1 MTRTASSPPF
11 AAPSPEDSGEA
22 GEAEHGSGEHPMPT
36 PAPRGVNAR
45 PLLRAEDAPS
55 PAEVDAIVDDFVDP
69 LNRWYRYPA
78 ARALLPILG
87 GLPLTPNHVTY
98 IHTAMALFA
107 AYLAYVGGRR
117 EWVIA
122 FFLLEARMILD
133 CYDGVLAR
141 AKKLSSPYGR
151 AIDEI
156 GDTLGFIALMIAIT
170 VRMYREHHT
179 SLVVWLTCGVLA
191 FGGLCANAWD
201 FYKRKVSFALRD
213 GRDGVA
219 DELAEKKAAIAN
231 KTGGALAY
239 WGVYFDRFQVWLY
252 DRPASVRQDPGVEH
266 VVDTIRGRARRT
278 PWVRRF
284 AKLVSVVSWDNGLF
298 IVHLGLLT
306 GAVLE
311 IEIFA
316 FGWAVLLWS
325 IAIVSGRSLL
335 RPRTQ
340 ENAS

>member
-1 MTRTASSPPF
+1 M
-11 AAPSPEDSGEA
+11 SPENG
-22 GEAEHGSGEHPMPT
+22 
-36 PAPRGVNAR
+36 
-45 PLLRAEDAPS
+45 PLLSERDAPT
-55 PAEVDAIVDDFVDP
+55 PAEVDSIVDGFVDP

-87 GLPLTPNHVTY
+87 RLPLTPNHVTY

-107 AYLAYVGGRR
+107 AYLAYAGERR

-151 AIDEI
+151 ALDEI

-170 VRMYREHHT
+170 VRLYHAHHT

-201 FYKRKVSFALRD
+201 FYKRKVGFALKD

-252 DRPASVRQDPGVEH
+252 DRRANVRDDARVEH
-266 VVDTIRGRARRT
+266 VVDTIRGKARET
-278 PWVRRF
+278 ASVRRF
-284 AKLVSVVSWDNGLF
+284 SRLISIVSWDNGLF

-306 GAVLE
+306 GAMLE
-311 IEIFA
+311 LEIFA
-316 FGWAVLLWS
+316 FAWAVVLWA
-325 IAIVSGRSLL
+325 IAIVSGRMLL
-335 RPRTQ
+335 RPRKLQ
-340 ENAS
+340 EKTS

>member
-1 MTRTASSPPF
+1 MALTGLPRLA
-11 AAPSPEDSGEA
+11 PED
-22 GEAEHGSGEHPMPT
+22 
-36 PAPRGVNAR
+36 V
-45 PLLRAEDAPS
+45 PS
-55 PAEVDAIVDDFVDP
+55 PAEVEAIADGMVDP

-78 ARALLPILG
+78 ARALLPVLG
-87 GLPLTPNHVTY
+87 KLPLTPNHVTY

-107 AYLAYVGGRR
+107 AYLAYAGGRR

-156 GDTLGFIALMIAIT
+156 GDTLGFIALMVAIT
-170 VRMYREHHT
+170 LRLYQEHHT

-201 FYKRKVSFALRD
+201 FYKRKVGFALKD

-219 DELAEKKAAIAN
+219 DELAEKKAAIAA

-252 DRPASVRQDPGVEH
+252 DRRTAMRADDSVEH
-266 VVDTIRGRARRT
+266 VVDTIRGRART
-278 PWVRRF
+278 KSVRRF
-284 AKLVSVVSWDNGLF
+284 ARLISFVSWDNGLF

-311 IEIFA
+311 LELFA
-316 FGWAVLLWS
+316 FAWAVGLWTV
-325 IAIVSGRSLL
+325 AIIMGRSLL
-335 RPRTQ
+335 RPRTGK
-340 ENAS
+340 EATS